1 MTGSG
6 PAEEAPAV
14 ATLTVGIA
22 STLTGSGPIRWVLVS
37 GTPLGTGGDVAVT
50 SHVRKPFLV
59 SPTAGGRQTDPM
71 DHSRLSMPIGEAIF
85 TQRAIR
91 RFRPDPVGLADV
103 HLILEAAVRAPNGGN
118 QQVARFLV
126 VTNRELLRDF
136 GALYHEAWWAKR
148 RDEGFE
154 RREDLPPRYVAAAGL
169 ADAMSEVP
177 CVVLAL
183 ALHHGA
189 ANSVIPA
196 VQNLM
201 LAARSI
207 GIGSVPTTLHP
218 SVMARLHALFGIPD
232 DVGFHLCVPLGYPA
246 GNFGPNDRL
255 PTSATTFLDRWG
267 GPVPWE

>member
-1 MTGSG
+1 
-6 PAEEAPAV
+6 V
-14 ATLTVGIA
+14 
-22 STLTGSGPIRWVLVS
+22 
-37 GTPLGTGGDVAVT
+37 DY
-50 SHVRKPFLV
+50 
-59 SPTAGGRQTDPM
+59 
-71 DHSRLSMPIGEAIF
+71 SRLSMPIGEAIF

-91 RFRPDPVGLADV
+91 RFRPDPVPLGDV

-118 QQVARFLV
+118 QQIARFLV
-126 VTNRELLRDF
+126 VTDREILREF

-154 RREDLPPRYVAAAGL
+154 RREDLPQRYLAAAGL

-183 ALHHGA
+183 ALHHGPA
-189 ANSVIPA
+189 DSVVPA

-218 SVMARLHALFGIPD
+218 SVMTRFHAMFGIPD
-232 DVGFHLCVPLGYPA
+232 DVGFHFCVPLGYPA
-246 GNFGPNDRL
+246 GNFGPNDRQ
-255 PTSATTFLDRWG
+255 PTSATTYIDRWG